1 MNTVTEAK
9 TKDYVISD
17 IKLAKFGRQEI
28 AIAETEMPGL
38 TAIRDE
44 YEASQP
50 LKVR

>member
-28 AIAETEMPGL
+28 AIAETEMQFL
-38 TAIRDE
+38 AYQT
-44 YEASQP
+44 
-50 LKVR
+50 

>member
-28 AIAETEMPGL
+28 AIAETEMACV

-44 YEASQP
+44 YAASQP
-50 LKVR
+50 

>member
-28 AIAETEMPGL
+28 AMPQ
-38 TAIRDE
+38 
-44 YEASQP
+44 AS
-50 LKVR
+50 L

>member
-9 TKDYVISD
+9 NRIKDYVISD

-44 YEASQP
+44 YAASQP
-50 LKVR
+50 